1 MTRDRRHVF
10 TGSPYEKKIGV
21 CRAVRDGRFI
31 AVTGTAPL
39 GADGRTVGKGDAAAQ
54 ARHCFEIIESAL
66 KELGSGLSDVIR
78 TRIFLTRIQDWQ
90 AVAEIHGEL
99 FREIRPAT
107 TVVQV
112 SAFMDPD
119 WLIEVEADAIT
130 GGAGR
135 AGGSCSCS

>member
-1 MTRDRRHVF
+1 MASKRQYVF

-39 GADGRTVGKGDAAAQ
+39 GPDGKTIGKGDPAAQ
-54 ARHCFEIIESAL
+54 ARRCFDIIEAAL
-66 KELGSGLSDVIR
+66 EELGSGLPDVIR
-78 TRIFLTRIQDWQ
+78 TRIFLTRIQDWHV
-90 AVAEIHGEL
+90 VAEVHGKC
-99 FREIRPAT
+99 FRDVRPAT

-112 SAFMDPD
+112 STFIDPD

-130 GGAGR
+130 LADEG
-135 AGGSCSCS
+135 

>member
-1 MTRDRRHVF
+1 MTSTRQYVF

-21 CRAVRDGRFI
+21 SRAVRDGRFI

-39 GADGRTVGKGDAAAQ
+39 GPHGKTIGKGNAVAQ
-54 ARHCFEIIESAL
+54 ARRCFEIIESAL
-66 KELGSGLSDVIR
+66 EQLGSGLSDVMR

-90 AVAEIHGEL
+90 AVAQVHGEF
-99 FREIRPAT
+99 FRDVRPAT

-112 SAFMDPD
+112 SAFIDPD

-130 GGAGR
+130 LAEE
-135 AGGSCSCS
+135 SSPS